1 MQDHG
6 SEQHGSHLNTAFSG
20 LEKISFQRGSRLK
33 EIERWGF
40 CKSALKSFVRLLR
53 DSAFSECEGLRYAEL
68 NESLET
74 VGGCFRDTGLV
85 AVLVPA
91 SVVEIDCRAFQRCT
105 RLARLE
111 FAQGSRLRRVRD
123 SAFADTPLAIK
134 YELPVNRAWRTRL
147 GGSELLHVVA
157 IKYKITYLSR
167 PAAYSFRDAIQLGP
181 PDYRCLARER
191 SCSRCC
197 RRRTRRQK

>member
-1 MQDHG
+1 MQDYG

-91 SVVEIDCRAFQRCT
+91 SVVEIDCRVFHA
-105 RLARLE
+105 ARDWQDSSSRRE
-111 FAQGSRLRRVRD
+111 AGS
-123 SAFADTPLAIK
+123 
-134 YELPVNRAWRTRL
+134 
-147 GGSELLHVVA
+147 GG
-157 IKYKITYLSR
+157 
-167 PAAYSFRDAIQLGP
+167 
-181 PDYRCLARER
+181 
-191 SCSRCC
+191 
-197 RRRTRRQK
+197 